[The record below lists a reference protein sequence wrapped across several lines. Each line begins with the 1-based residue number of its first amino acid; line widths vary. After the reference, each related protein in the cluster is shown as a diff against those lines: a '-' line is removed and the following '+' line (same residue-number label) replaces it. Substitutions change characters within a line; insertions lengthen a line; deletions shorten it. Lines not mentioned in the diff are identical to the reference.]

1 MAASE
6 PDKIPRAAR
15 SKLADLMHRLF
26 FRGEHDREQ
35 LLIEALQDL
44 ENAKDETE
52 MADKALRACEQA
64 LEIDQGWLFG
74 RRQDQLRLLAS
85 LERTEGKILLGPVP
99 TLMATAPRWRETREI
114 ATLALPPEERQ
125 ALRRF
130 GARWAAAGLDPR
142 DDRMVVLLLL
152 SDGRGGSLSSGSNQH
167 SLSSGSNQRSLLS
180 AVQRDLVQMLADRL
194 AVLLRRRY
202 EAWLAVHRA
211 EQKQAGWL
219 KECPECGCCF
229 DAAAFICPQDDS
241 DLEPTFLLDRL
252 LAGRYLLERRLGR
265 GATGAVYAARDLGD
279 GMGGDGRPVAV
290 KILASGDA
298 MALGRFANE
307 ARAGRKLVHPNLV
320 QVLDSGTLSRQ
331 SSYLVME
338 RLQGPTLRQILGEGG
353 HLEPR
358 RVGALFDQFL
368 QGLAYAHGHGIV
380 HRDLKPE
387 NIMVVPGPETNPELV
402 KILDFGLAKLTGGSG
417 PQVALT
423 MAGMVIGTLSYMS
436 PEQLAG
442 EVVDHRADLF
452 ATAVMVAEALTGRL
466 PFRGANLG
474 QMLRAVATQPF
485 QLETTTAAQAQVAAI
500 LGRALEKKPDQRT
513 ASAEELRQELVP
525 ALMNCEPFVADP
537 A

>member
-26 FRGEHDREQ
+26 FRGEHEREQ
-35 LLIEALQDL
+35 LLIDALQDL
-44 ENAKDETE
+44 ENTKDESE

-64 LEIDQGWLFG
+64 LEIDQGFVFG

-85 LERTEGKILLGPVP
+85 LERTEGKILLGPAP
-99 TLMATAPRWRETREI
+99 TLAATAPRWRETREI

-130 GARWAAAGLDPR
+130 GARWAAAGVDPR

-152 SDGRGGSLSSGSNQH
+152 SDGRGA
-167 SLSSGSNQRSLLS
+167 SLSSGSNQRSLLN

-229 DAAAFICPQDDS
+229 DAGAFICPQDDTE
-241 DLEPTFLLDRL
+241 LEPTFLLDRL

-331 SSYLVME
+331 SSFLVME

-358 RVGALFDQFL
+358 RVGELFDQFL

-485 QLETTTAAQAQVAAI
+485 QLETTTTAQANVAAI

-525 ALMNCEPFVADP
+525 ALLACEPFAAGP
-537 A
+537 G

>member
-26 FRGEHDREQ
+26 FRGEHEREQ
-35 LLIEALQDL
+35 LLIDALQDL
-44 ENAKDETE
+44 ENAKDEAE
-52 MADKALRACEQA
+52 MADKALRACEQG

-99 TLMATAPRWRETREI
+99 TLAASAPRWRETREI

-130 GARWAAAGLDPR
+130 GARWAAAGVDPR

-152 SDGRGGSLSSGSNQH
+152 SDGRGGSLSSGSNQ
-167 SLSSGSNQRSLLS
+167 RSPLS

-229 DAAAFICPQDDS
+229 DASAFICPQDDS

-265 GATGAVYAARDLGD
+265 GATGAVYAARDQGD
-279 GMGGDGRPVAV
+279 GTGGEGRPVAV

-353 HLEPR
+353 RLEPR

-368 QGLAYAHGHGIV
+368 QGLAFAHGHGIV

-387 NIMVVPGPETNPELV
+387 NIMVVPGPENAPEVV

-442 EVVDHRADLF
+442 EVVDHRADIF
-452 ATAVMVAEALTGRL
+452 ATAVMVAEALTGQL

-485 QLETTTAAQAQVAAI
+485 QLETTTPAQEKVAAI

-525 ALMNCEPFVADP
+525 ALLACEPFVVGAG
-537 A
+537 